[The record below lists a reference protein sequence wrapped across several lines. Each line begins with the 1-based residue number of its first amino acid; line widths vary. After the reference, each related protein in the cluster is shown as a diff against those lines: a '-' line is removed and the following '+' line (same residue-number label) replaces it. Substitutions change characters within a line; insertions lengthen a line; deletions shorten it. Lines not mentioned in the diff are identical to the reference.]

1 MSEMMLWFLVGL
13 VVGLALD
20 WVLVKIMLRSV
31 NTRLMALEVNQ
42 RRQDVVCKC
51 N

>member
-1 MSEMMLWFLVGL
+1 MVEMILWFLFGL

-31 NTRLMALEVNQ
+31 NRRLMALEVTQ